1 MRHFLNVFRILWDF
15 MPARAILIGLSI
27 LIIFCIIDTCCS
39 SIKKWLDI
47 KSPSKAMMR
56 GWTRE
61 DVDSIIQQL
70 NTQEWEATDYFDH
83 IFETDTKPEFDY
95 WLRNRKGVYDWYSLS
110 EQEKWDLEN
119 EYNLL

>member
-1 MRHFLNVFRILWDF
+1 MRHFLNIFRILWDF
-15 MPARAILIGLSI
+15 MPVRAILIGLAI
-27 LIIFCIIDTCCS
+27 LIVFCVIDTCCS
-39 SIKKWLDI
+39 SIKKWLGI
-47 KSPSKAMMR
+47 KSPSKAMMS
-56 GWTRE
+56 GLTN
-61 DVDSIIQQL
+61 DDADTMM
-70 NTQEWEATDYFDH
+70 NQEWEVTDYFDH